1 MVAFQFNSHPI
12 QCIGIGGK
20 GKAAKLILVDEDEEV
35 EEIGGMED
43 GTFPN
48 LDAMDEDDDNI
59 NEDDL
64 E

>member
-1 MVAFQFNSHPI
+1 M
-12 QCIGIGGK
+12 
-20 GKAAKLILVDEDEEV
+20 ILVDEDEKV

-48 LDAMDEDDDNI
+48 LDAMDEDGDNI